1 MKILW
6 LSHIVPYPPKGGVL
20 QRSYH
25 LLRELAQRSE
35 VHLLSFVQREPLSR
49 MYGGDVER
57 GLHDCRVALEAL
69 CPIVRLVPIPSDR
82 ARWGKQQLLLSS
94 LLGRHP
100 YSVNWLKSRP
110 MRAEIASLLASV
122 AYDGVHFDTIS
133 LAVYR
138 DMFRDVKCV
147 LNHHNIESHMML
159 RRSSNERNWLAKAYL
174 YYEGVRL
181 KQYEHAVCRRFDAH
195 TTCSDLDSKRLLAID
210 STLRTTVIPNGV
222 DIDYFKPGDGPRE
235 PHTLVFAGRYSA
247 YPNRRAL
254 LFLIEQVWP
263 LLRQELPDVR
273 IDIVGADPPPAAIEL
288 GQRDPHF
295 RVHGFVDDVR
305 PYLNSAAVYICPIQD
320 GGGTKLKVLDALAM
334 GIPLVA
340 DPIACEGIDVVPDET
355 VLYASSPSEY
365 VIQVKRLLGDAT
377 LRHRMS
383 VGARRL
389 IEQEYSYTSIGSQ
402 LQGLYEDL
410 ACQRRGVD
418 VSSQT
423 KARVAGVNP

>member
-25 LLRELAQRSE
+25 LLHELAQRNE
-35 VHLLSFVQREPLSR
+35 VHLVSFVQREPLLR
-49 MYGGDVER
+49 MYGDVEH
-57 GLHDCRVALEAL
+57 GLNECRRALKAL
-69 CPIVRLVPIPSDR
+69 CPIVRLVPIPSEQ
-82 ARWGKQQLLLSS
+82 ARWGKQRLLLSS
-94 LLGRHP
+94 LLGRYP
-100 YSVNWLKSRP
+100 YSVNWLKSRA
-110 MRAEIASLLASV
+110 MRAELASLLAEV
-122 AYDGVHFDTIS
+122 RYDAVHFDTIS

-138 DMFRDVKCV
+138 DMFPDIKCV

-159 RRSSNERNWLAKAYL
+159 RRGSNEKNWLAKAYL

-181 KQYEHAVCRRFDAH
+181 KNYERAVCRRFDAH

-210 STLRTTVIPNGV
+210 DALRTAVIPNGV
-222 DIDYFKPGDGPRE
+222 DIDYFKSSGAPRE
-235 PHTLVFAGRYSA
+235 PLTLVFAGRYSA

-254 LFLIEQVWP
+254 LFLVEEVWP
-263 LLRQELPDVR
+263 LLQQELPEIR
-273 IDIVGADPPPAAIEL
+273 IDIVGADPPPAAVEL
-288 GQRDPHF
+288 GRRDPRF

-305 PYLNSAAVYICPIQD
+305 PYLDSAGVYICPIQD

-355 VLYASSPSEY
+355 VLHASSPSEY
-365 VIQVKRLLGDAT
+365 VIQIKRLLGDAA

-383 VGARRL
+383 IGARRL
-389 IEQEYSYTSIGSQ
+389 IEQKYSYASIGSQ
-402 LQGLYEDL
+402 LQALYENL
-410 ACQRRGVD
+410 AGQRGGVD
-418 VSSQT
+418 VSAQA
-423 KARVAGVNP
+423 KARVVGVSP

>member
-20 QRSYH
+20 QRSHH
-25 LLRELAQRSE
+25 LLRELARRNE
-35 VHLLSFVQREPLSR
+35 VHLVSFVQREPLLR
-49 MYGGDVER
+49 MYGDVEC
-57 GLHDCRVALEAL
+57 GLNECRRVLEAL
-69 CPIVRLVPIPSDR
+69 CPIVRLVPIPSEQ
-82 ARWGKQQLLLSS
+82 ARWGKQRLLLSS
-94 LLGRHP
+94 LLGRYP
-100 YSVNWLKSRP
+100 YSVNWLKSRT
-110 MRAEIASLLASV
+110 MRAKLASLLADV
-122 AYDGVHFDTIS
+122 RYDAVHFDTIS

-138 DMFRDVKCV
+138 DMFPDVKCV

-159 RRSSNERNWLAKAYL
+159 RRGSNEKNWLAKAYL

-181 KQYEHAVCRRFDAH
+181 KSYERAVCRRFDAH

-210 STLRTTVIPNGV
+210 DALRTAVIPNGV
-222 DIDYFKPGDGPRE
+222 DIDYFKSSGAPRE
-235 PHTLVFAGRYSA
+235 PRTLVFAGRYSA

-254 LFLIEQVWP
+254 LFLVEEVWP
-263 LLRQELPDVR
+263 RLQQEMPEIR
-273 IDIVGADPPPAAIEL
+273 IDIVGADPPPAAVEL
-288 GQRDPHF
+288 GRRDPRF

-305 PYLNSAAVYICPIQD
+305 PYLDSAGVYICPIQD

-355 VLYASSPSEY
+355 VLHASSPPEY
-365 VIQVKRLLGDAT
+365 VIQVKRLLGDAA

-389 IEQEYSYTSIGSQ
+389 IEQKYSYASIGSQ
-402 LQGLYEDL
+402 LQALYEDL

-418 VSSQT
+418 VSLQT